1 MVGGV
6 VVTSD
11 DAVHEK
17 LRFVQNSVGA
27 VPSPFDCYMALRGLK
42 TLHVRLEAAASNA
55 MVRGMV
61 CMVDCLFGL
70 CVGGGRTPTSTTD
83 IESHPKP

>member
-1 MVGGV
+1 M

-17 LRFVQNSVGA
+17 LRFIQNSVGG

-55 MVRGMV
+55 MVYN
-61 CMVDCLFGL
+61 
-70 CVGGGRTPTSTTD
+70 
-83 IESHPKP
+83 